1 MRFQRM
7 RDFVM
12 GAVTASLVLGV
23 TPAAFAKVASMNI
36 PVQYN
41 NIKVLVDGKELR
53 TEKEPFLYDGTTYLP
68 LRAVAEAV
76 GKEVSWDSATKT
88 AALSGGR
95 EEPPTEE
102 TEPDETKDKE
112 ETQQPGRWTRVT
124 NKTSAVGGSVEI
136 KCVDIRENLDN
147 DMLELDFKFDNTGD
161 DNYHVWIEE
170 CYINGKRM
178 PVEYEI
184 FANAYNNRKT
194 EETLKIKMSDLD
206 AAEINKLH
214 EISITFHGYNVD
226 GGKGFDTNAL
236 RVQFKS

>member
-1 MRFQRM
+1 MKLQRM

-12 GAVTASLVLGV
+12 GAMTASLVLGV

-41 NIKVLVDGKELR
+41 NIKVLVDGEELR
-53 TEKEPFLYDGTTYLP
+53 TEKEPFLYEGTTYLP

-88 AALSGGR
+88 AVLSGGR
-95 EEPPTEE
+95 EKPEE
-102 TEPDETKDKE
+102 TKPDETEDKE
-112 ETQQPGRWTRVT
+112 ETQPSRWIRVT

-136 KCVDIRENLDN
+136 KCVDIRENLNDN
-147 DMLELDFKFDNTGD
+147 MLELDFKFDNTGD
-161 DNYHVWIEE
+161 DNYHVWIDE
-170 CYINGKRM
+170 CLINGKRM

-194 EETLKIKMSDLD
+194 EETLKIKLSELD
-206 AAEINKLH
+206 AADINKLY
-214 EISITFHGYNVD
+214 EISMTFHGYNVD
-226 GGKGFDTNAL
+226 GGKGFDTNAV